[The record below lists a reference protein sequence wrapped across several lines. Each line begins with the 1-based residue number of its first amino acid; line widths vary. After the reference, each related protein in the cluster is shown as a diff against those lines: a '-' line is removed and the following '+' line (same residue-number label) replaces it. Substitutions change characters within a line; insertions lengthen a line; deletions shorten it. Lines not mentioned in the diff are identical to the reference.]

1 MKLLSVVPA
10 HDGVHK
16 LAATFETD
24 SGRTKTTK
32 FGSAGMT
39 DYLKSKEPDRRE
51 RYRNRHAKD
60 LQTNDPTRAGFLS
73 WHLLWGSSTLLSQN
87 IKAYKRKFGL

>member
-16 LAATFETD
+16 LSATFETD